1 MGCWLFGSP
10 LLRYMY
16 VYVFVSHIVPL
27 FISYVHIT
35 AAPYT
40 CTQTDTHTHGT
51 VCEYEYEY
59 AYINTVFKYSTN
71 I

>member
-1 MGCWLFGSP
+1 MKSMMENRGRWDAGFRSP

-40 CTQTDTHTHGT
+40 CTQTDTHTHMELY
-51 VCEYEYEY
+51 VNMNMNMR
-59 AYINTVFKYSTN
+59 I
-71 I
+71 